1 MNDAAKLYDLWLEKT
16 ADNEEIHSELL
27 AIKGSDEEILDRF
40 YRNLEFGT
48 AGLRGVLG
56 AGTNRMNTYTVC
68 QATQGLADYL
78 NSKYEGA
85 SVAVGYDSRINSD
98 VFSKQCAE
106 VLAANGIKAYIF
118 PRLMPTPLL
127 SFAVMRLK
135 CNSGI
140 VITAS
145 HNPSKYNGYK
155 CYDPAGYQMTD
166 EAAMET

>member
-1 MNDAAKLYDLWLEKT
+1 MDNKKSKKKRGIVMNDAAKLYDLWLEKT

-85 SVAVGYDSRINSD
+85 SVAIGYDSRINSD
-98 VFSKQCAE
+98 VFQSSAPRCLPQTELRHIFSRGLCPLRCFHSPLCA
-106 VLAANGIKAYIF
+106 
-118 PRLMPTPLL
+118 
-127 SFAVMRLK
+127 
-135 CNSGI
+135 
-140 VITAS
+140 
-145 HNPSKYNGYK
+145 
-155 CYDPAGYQMTD
+155 
-166 EAAMET
+166 